1 MVKRSTVRIGMF
13 SSRTGVSIRMLR
25 YYEQQ
30 GVLAPGRTRG
40 GYRDYT
46 VEDEK
51 ALERVLLLNET
62 GLPLAAIRN
71 LLGCVQSKANS
82 ASPLCGALRAKLEEQ
97 VELIDRKIVGLN
109 GSRAL
114 LADLLR
120 RP

>member
-1 MVKRSTVRIGMF
+1 MVKGSVVRIGMF

-30 GVLAPGRTRG
+30 GVLAPSRTRG

-51 ALERVLLLNET
+51 ALAGVLMLNEA
-62 GLPLAAIRN
+62 GLPLAVIRS
-71 LLGCVQSKANS
+71 LLGCVQSKASS
-82 ASPLCGALRAKLEEQ
+82 ASPLCGALRAKLEQQ
-97 VELIDRKIVGLN
+97 VERIDRRIAGLN

>member
-1 MVKRSTVRIGMF
+1 MVKGSVVRIGAF

-30 GVLAPGRTRG
+30 GVLAPGRTRA

-51 ALERVLLLNET
+51 ALAGVLMLNEA
-62 GLPLAAIRN
+62 GLPVAVIRS
-71 LLGCVQSKANS
+71 LLGCVQPKANF
-82 ASPLCGALRAKLEEQ
+82 AVPLCGALRAKLKEQ
-97 VELIDRKIVGLN
+97 VERIDRRIAALN